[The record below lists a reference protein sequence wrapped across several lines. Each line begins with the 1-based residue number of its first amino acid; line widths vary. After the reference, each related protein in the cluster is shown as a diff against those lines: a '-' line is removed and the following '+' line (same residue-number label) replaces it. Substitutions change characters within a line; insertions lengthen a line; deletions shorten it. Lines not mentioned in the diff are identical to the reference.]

1 MDQLQRQA
9 EKAYI
14 LGFPLVFNLD
24 QMQRFTDQ
32 GIGNLPPAPFNHF
45 SHAVT
50 QASAADEFVSV
61 NNDTLYSVAQVDLSN
76 GPVEF
81 SIPPIKDRYYVFQL
95 VDAWTENFAYLGQRS
110 LGAAGGKFVLVPP
123 DWNKPVPETATIIHC
138 PTKLITIVGRWASAP
153 EELAVV
159 RALQEQVHLRSLQED
174 VAGYQWPQ
182 ISDHQLAFWEK
193 LWQYLQDFPLS
204 PAFTSFQPM
213 LDTLGLLAKENPF
226 LHLDKSLEEALLTGS
241 VKGLKAIDACLVQGN
256 GDMEQGWQKN
266 YHIFDYNVEFFEVG
280 TVKEKEW
287 FMPHETPEELMELCL
302 RRAAAAKGG
311 LWGNHGYEA
320 VYLPIY
326 VDEQNEQLTGTKN
339 YRLTFEQTPP
349 TNAFWSLTMYSL
361 PDYYLVPNEIDRY
374 SIGDRTPDL
383 LFEGDK
389 LTLYLSQ
396 KPPKAG
402 PINNWL
408 PTPAGDFRPLLR
420 VYLPKDAFFDGSY
433 QLPSIQVSLEEE

>member
-138 PTKLITIVGRWASAP
+138 PTKLITIVGRCGK
-153 EELAVV
+153 EL
-159 RALQEQVHLRSLQED
+159 
-174 VAGYQWPQ
+174 PQ
-182 ISDHQLAFWEK
+182 GK
-193 LWQYLQDFPLS
+193 
-204 PAFTSFQPM
+204 
-213 LDTLGLLAKENPF
+213 
-226 LHLDKSLEEALLTGS
+226 
-241 VKGLKAIDACLVQGN
+241 
-256 GDMEQGWQKN
+256 
-266 YHIFDYNVEFFEVG
+266 IFICDI
-280 TVKEKEW
+280 K
-287 FMPHETPEELMELCL
+287 HRCQ
-302 RRAAAAKGG
+302 A
-311 LWGNHGYEA
+311 
-320 VYLPIY
+320 
-326 VDEQNEQLTGTKN
+326 
-339 YRLTFEQTPP
+339 
-349 TNAFWSLTMYSL
+349 
-361 PDYYLVPNEIDRY
+361 
-374 SIGDRTPDL
+374 
-383 LFEGDK
+383 
-389 LTLYLSQ
+389 
-396 KPPKAG
+396 
-402 PINNWL
+402 
-408 PTPAGDFRPLLR
+408 
-420 VYLPKDAFFDGSY
+420 
-433 QLPSIQVSLEEE
+433 